1 MYYSKPKYTYNKKT
15 KLHNLNKRLLMST
28 YANEKIKEYANEM
41 PFELRRAMDALDDDI
56 RLAIFFVL
64 LKYGELPFSQ
74 IMKELEIPSEYSSKL
89 SYHIKKLQKGAL
101 IKNEYVKKEGIDSYS
116 FYDITEF
123 GEGLLNN
130 LIDTITVPTPSMPF
144 SATSDTFSANS
155 LTRINL
161 KSESTQ
167 PKKVTLTNNTSVLNE
182 NQFEFKQEQES
193 VNWKS
198 IPVST

>member
-1 MYYSKPKYTYNKKT
+1 
-15 KLHNLNKRLLMST
+15 MST

-41 PFELRRAMDALDDDI
+41 PYELRRAMDALDDDI

-89 SYHIKKLQKGAL
+89 TYHIKKLQKGAL

-130 LIDTITVPTPSMPF
+130 LIDTITVPTPSKSF
-144 SATSDTFSANS
+144 STTSNTFSANS

-167 PKKVTLTNNTSVLNE
+167 PKEVTLTNNTLAFNE
-182 NQFEFKQEQES
+182 NPLEYKQEQQS

>member
-1 MYYSKPKYTYNKKT
+1 
-15 KLHNLNKRLLMST
+15 MST

-41 PFELRRAMDALDDDI
+41 PYELRRAMDALDDDI

-89 SYHIKKLQKGAL
+89 TYHIKKLQKGAL

-116 FYDITEF
+116 FYDITKF
-123 GEGLLNN
+123 GEGLLNI
-130 LIDTITVPTPSMPF
+130 LIDTIAVRTLSKPF
-144 SATSDTFSANS
+144 STTSNTFSANS

-167 PKKVTLTNNTSVLNE
+167 QKEVSLTNNTLALNE
-182 NQFEFKQEQES
+182 NPLEYKQEQQF